1 MQIKTFTLCLLCLVA
16 SSATLGQANEQVGPA
31 AEGRTLLPTRQL
43 IRAAGRTLEFGGR
56 PIDLALSPDGKTLY
70 AKDNRGLV
78 VVKVAD
84 WKVIQELP
92 LEGGTS
98 LHGVVVRRD
107 GARVYATGAQSQLAE
122 AEVLPDGALRWK
134 RQILLPGPEGKGASY
149 PCGLALNAAGT
160 RAYVCLSRN
169 NTLGVVDL
177 VSGTLL
183 SEIPVGVAPFD
194 VALSRDG
201 SQAYVSDWGG
211 RRPKPGEKTAPSAGT
226 ETLVDA
232 RGVASS
238 GCVSLVDL
246 RKGVETAQIG
256 TGLHPSD
263 IERSA
268 DGRTLY
274 VANANSDT
282 VSVLALE
289 TQRVIETISV
299 RPDPALPF
307 GSMPNALALS
317 PDDRTLYVANGG
329 NNAISVVALGDG
341 LQKKSQLRGLIPT
354 GWYPGGIVT
363 DGRALYIANIKGL
376 GSRNAGTLQKSPKA
390 DDPAKKQPQEPGGSK
405 GFNVYEYQGTLNVV
419 TLPTDAELQ
428 TYTAQARADAR
439 LPQILRARE
448 KANGSQR
455 PVPVPARVGEPSVF
469 EHIVYIIK

>member
-1 MQIKTFTLCLLCLVA
+1 MGVPRREELRSTIIGISSSARRCAVVGTQTKPLPYLIIRFIASGVHFSAAMMKSPSFSRSSSSTTMTMRPWRISSIASSIGLHLIGWRLLSLLRRVACGLLPRVPYASLIVYQTAGGFSRENVPSPGRRPSAPGRIAPIKSVLRIPGEGIRVWKSTKSACADSRPPPYSSPQEQGEGKGTHAGGFCAFAAAVSTAAMSFSTMQIKTFTLCLLCLVA

-246 RKGVETAQIG
+246 R
-256 TGLHPSD
+256 
-263 IERSA
+263 
-268 DGRTLY
+268 
-274 VANANSDT
+274 
-282 VSVLALE
+282 
-289 TQRVIETISV
+289 
-299 RPDPALPF
+299 
-307 GSMPNALALS
+307 
-317 PDDRTLYVANGG
+317 
-329 NNAISVVALGDG
+329 
-341 LQKKSQLRGLIPT
+341 
-354 GWYPGGIVT
+354 
-363 DGRALYIANIKGL
+363 
-376 GSRNAGTLQKSPKA
+376 
-390 DDPAKKQPQEPGGSK
+390 
-405 GFNVYEYQGTLNVV
+405 
-419 TLPTDAELQ
+419 
-428 TYTAQARADAR
+428 
-439 LPQILRARE
+439 
-448 KANGSQR
+448 
-455 PVPVPARVGEPSVF
+455 
-469 EHIVYIIK
+469 

>member
-1 MQIKTFTLCLLCLVA
+1 
-16 SSATLGQANEQVGPA
+16 
-31 AEGRTLLPTRQL
+31 
-43 IRAAGRTLEFGGR
+43 
-56 PIDLALSPDGKTLY
+56 
-70 AKDNRGLV
+70 
-78 VVKVAD
+78 
-84 WKVIQELP
+84 
-92 LEGGTS
+92 
-98 LHGVVVRRD
+98 
-107 GARVYATGAQSQLAE
+107 
-122 AEVLPDGALRWK
+122 
-134 RQILLPGPEGKGASY
+134 QILLPGPEGKGASY

-299 RPDPALPF
+299 RPDPALP
-307 GSMPNALALS
+307 
-317 PDDRTLYVANGG
+317 
-329 NNAISVVALGDG
+329 
-341 LQKKSQLRGLIPT
+341 
-354 GWYPGGIVT
+354 
-363 DGRALYIANIKGL
+363 
-376 GSRNAGTLQKSPKA
+376 
-390 DDPAKKQPQEPGGSK
+390 
-405 GFNVYEYQGTLNVV
+405 
-419 TLPTDAELQ
+419 
-428 TYTAQARADAR
+428 
-439 LPQILRARE
+439 
-448 KANGSQR
+448 
-455 PVPVPARVGEPSVF
+455 
-469 EHIVYIIK
+469 